1 MEVFRGNE
9 ELLRSGCS
17 AGNEKPRH
25 KQNAGIS
32 LTDNIHHPA
41 RTATLGK
48 DSGWPIW
55 KSLIIGTIPESPRR
69 ILQNVFHC
77 HAHERALTNTASAV
91 VGREVSGKRKGSVS
105 ITISKYAEVEEGT
118 VDDFKRS
125 A

>member
-1 MEVFRGNE
+1 MVTSFGNE
-9 ELLRSGCS
+9 R
-17 AGNEKPRH
+17 PQY
-25 KQNAGIS
+25 KQNAATSQTGK
-32 LTDNIHHPA
+32 LHHPA

-77 HAHERALTNTASAV
+77 HAHERALTNTARAV
-91 VGREVSGKRKGSVS
+91 VGKEIMGTRKGSVS
-105 ITISKYAEVEEGT
+105 IAISKYSEVEEGT

>member
-1 MEVFRGNE
+1 M
-9 ELLRSGCS
+9 S
-17 AGNEKPRH
+17 
-25 KQNAGIS
+25 Q
-32 LTDNIHHPA
+32 TDKLHHPA

-77 HAHERALTNTASAV
+77 HAHERALINTARAV
-91 VGREVSGKRKGSVS
+91 VGKEVSGTRKGSVS
-105 ITISKYAEVEEGT
+105 IAISKYSESEEAT